1 MRQIKFRG
9 KRLDNGEWVYGDL
22 LHIAGGCLIYFGNDT
37 DTASPD
43 IERNYPIAVELFKD
57 EIAVVDPKT
66 VGQFAGMT
74 DKNGKEI
81 FEHDV
86 VRYYDDIGDELVCSH
101 VIYHKESCSFCVAPT
116 ELCGDYI
123 GLAAH
128 WQFEVLG
135 NIFDNPDLLNGK

>member
-1 MRQIKFRG
+1 MRTIKFRG
-9 KRLDNGEWVYGDL
+9 KDAFTGKWLFWALVPNGK
-22 LHIAGGCLIYFGNDT
+22 HPCIAPFG
-37 DTASPD
+37 
-43 IERNYPIAVELFKD
+43 ELFHLEEVATD
-57 EIAVVDPKT
+57 T
-66 VGQFAGMT
+66 VGQFTGMT

-86 VRYYDDIGDELVCSH
+86 VRYYDDIEDELVVSH

-123 GLAAH
+123 GLTAH

-135 NIFDNPDLLNGK
+135 NIHDNPSLLNGK